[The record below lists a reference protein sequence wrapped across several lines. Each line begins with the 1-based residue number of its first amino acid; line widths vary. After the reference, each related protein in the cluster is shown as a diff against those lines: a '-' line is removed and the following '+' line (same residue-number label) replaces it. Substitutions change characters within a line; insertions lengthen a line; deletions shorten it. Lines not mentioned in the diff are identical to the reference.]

1 MGPTTTK
8 FPRNDGW
15 LLPGQVAS
23 DQKRK
28 LSDLTIHTVTA
39 HLTSIITKGKVPNC
53 VKNWEQDVGPN
64 IPFDKVF
71 ASMGTPL
78 SDATEERQWRKL
90 VHRATFVRN
99 RKHKQAPQNQCRLCG
114 RAEETIMHLFRC
126 EKTKPLWKAC
136 IRLCIDT
143 LGADPPNKLADY

>member
-1 MGPTTTK
+1 
-8 FPRNDGW
+8 
-15 LLPGQVAS
+15 
-23 DQKRK
+23 
-28 LSDLTIHTVTA
+28 
-39 HLTSIITKGKVPNC
+39 
-53 VKNWEQDVGPN
+53 
-64 IPFDKVF
+64 
-71 ASMGTPL
+71 MGTPL

-136 IRLCIDT
+136 VRFCVDT
-143 LGADPPNKLADY
+143 LGADTPNKLTDAIIFNMASPEKLLPEACCAFLRHAYNQFYHDFSNVDLHGR